1 MPRWDPDA
9 SERLLQAG
17 MSLYF
22 ERGYADV
29 TVAEIADR
37 AGLTKRTFFRHFA
50 DKREVPFVGA
60 ASFQAAVVAGV
71 AAAAGDLPPV
81 DVAVGALADASAE
94 LARWAEHAAARRA
107 LVASATEL
115 WERELSKR
123 DAVTVAI
130 AAALRERG
138 ADPLPAT
145 LTAQAAVA
153 AFTTGYDR
161 WVDAGATGD
170 LPALVRATLGDL
182 RQAVC

>member
-9 SERLLQAG
+9 SGRLLEAG

-22 ERGYADV
+22 ERGYAAV
-29 TVAEIADR
+29 TVAEIAER
-37 AGLTKRTFFRHFA
+37 AGLTKRTFFRHFT
-50 DKREVPFVGA
+50 DKREVPFAGA
-60 ASFQAAVVAGV
+60 AAFEAAVVAGV
-71 AAAAGDLPPV
+71 AAADAGVAPV
-81 DVAVGALADASAE
+81 EVAVGALADASAE

-107 LVASATEL
+107 LVASAPEL
-115 WERELSKR
+115 EERELSKR

-138 ADPLPAT
+138 VDPLPAT
-145 LTAQAAVA
+145 LSAQAAVA

-161 WVDAGATGD
+161 WVDGGATAD

-182 RQAVC
+182 RRAVC